1 MAKSLKTVIIVGL
14 TILLLFLIISWIAPK
29 QIDWSP
35 TYNTKDKIPM
45 GLYVFDHEIDSIWG
59 PRVSR
64 IKDPLKDYF
73 YDGYF
78 EYGNETDSLTTN
90 SYSIDTLE
98 EVIPTDSLSDLKPKD
113 QRAEWMVYSNLLY
126 INKDIYWT
134 DEDVRNVCR
143 FVEEGNSAFISCLDL
158 PSSLQDVLNVSIV
171 SLDFVPILR
180 KTYDTLSLTLD
191 DSLEPFI
198 IDNNGITGS
207 YFTDYDT
214 LTSHKLGY
222 VNRPELKTP
231 NFLKIN
237 YGKGIFFVH
246 LEPAVFTNFHL
257 LKDQHH
263 LYVEN
268 ILSYIPPEYE
278 IIWTLH
284 NQTSAVISDSPL
296 RFILSQRSL
305 RWAWYLLLAGIM
317 TFIIFNLRRSQRVIP
332 IIPKPTNTSVDFV
345 KTIGNLYYLE
355 GDIQNM
361 IDKKIVY
368 LLEKIRSDYLLNTD
382 ILDDKFVHLLQ
393 LKSGKEEKIV
403 TQMIFLV
410 NKHKESYYT
419 RTIDDLKRLNNAID
433 FFYN

>member
-1 MAKSLKTVIIVGL
+1 MAKPSKTLIIIGL
-14 TILLLFLIISWIAPK
+14 TLLVFFLIMSWIAPK
-29 QIDWSP
+29 QLDWSP

-45 GLYVFDHEIDSIWG
+45 GLYVFDQEIDSLWG
-59 PRVSR
+59 KRVTR
-64 IKDPLKDYF
+64 IKDPLKEYF

-78 EYGNETDSLTTN
+78 EDENEPDSLNPNNN
-90 SYSIDTLE
+90 STDTLE
-98 EVIPTDSLSDLKPKD
+98 EEIPTDSLTGLKMED
-113 QRAEWMVYSNLLY
+113 QRDEWMIYSNLLY

-134 DEDVRNVCR
+134 EEDVRNVCR

-158 PSSLQDVLNVSIV
+158 PPLLQDELSISLVSM
-171 SLDFVPILR
+171 DFVPLLR
-180 KTYDTLSLTLD
+180 KTYDTLSLTLN
-191 DSLEPFI
+191 DSNNPYL

-214 LTSHKLGY
+214 ATSQKLGY
-222 VNRPELKTP
+222 VNTTELKTP

-237 YGKGIFFVH
+237 YGKGIFFIH

-263 LYVEN
+263 VYVEK
-268 ILSYIPPEYE
+268 ILSNIPSEYE
-278 IIWTLH
+278 IVWTLH

-345 KTIGNLYYLE
+345 KTIGNLYFLE
-355 GDIQNM
+355 GDIKNM

-382 ILDDKFVHLLQ
+382 TLDDKFVHLLQ

-403 TQMIFLV
+403 KQMIFLV
-410 NKHKESYYT
+410 NKHKESDYT
-419 RTIDDLKRLNNAID
+419 RTIDDLKRLNNAIEN
-433 FFYN
+433 FYN